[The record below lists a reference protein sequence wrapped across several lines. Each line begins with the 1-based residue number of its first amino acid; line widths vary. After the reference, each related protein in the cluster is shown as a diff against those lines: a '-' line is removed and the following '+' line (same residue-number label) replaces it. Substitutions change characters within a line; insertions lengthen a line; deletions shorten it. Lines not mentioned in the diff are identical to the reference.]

1 MKKGWLTMLLLF
13 FMLVAADAH
22 AWWNKNW
29 EYRKKITLDT
39 TSAGGDIAG
48 TSGEIPVM
56 VRLHTGNFLFTQARQ
71 DGADIRFVSGDDLT
85 QLKHHFEW
93 YDSVDEVAIVWV
105 KVPKISGA
113 SKQDSVWMYYG
124 NEDAIKGEDAAGTFD
139 KNTVAAF
146 HFTETEGQPKDA
158 TGYTNHAQSFAGG
171 QGLPSIIG
179 KGISLSGGK
188 DHMVIQNTPSLD
200 ISGGFTFTAW
210 VKMGAPQPDDSY
222 LLSRTDEAGVI
233 TLGIDKTKL
242 YCRVSSGKDE
252 TLMTGPNTEV
262 APGDWHHV
270 AVTSEHK
277 GVLAMYIDGKQVYKI
292 DLSPTLPN
300 LSSSIVIGSS
310 AAGDHAFTGEMDEVT
325 LSNTSRTEAWVKTAY
340 AGQIPQSKLLA
351 FADEENYEG
360 GSSQALAYIAVIIRN
375 VTPFGWFII
384 AITLVIL
391 AWCVVI
397 YIDKVRTLHGMKK
410 GNMAFEETTRGVV
423 NLLDLKENA
432 ELELSPLYRVQR
444 LGNDFLQERFR
455 DQGQLTYLPP
465 KAMSSFRFELERG
478 AVRESQ
484 DINSKLVVMTI
495 GIAGGPFLGL
505 LGTVWGVMETFAA
518 MAMVGEANIMAIAP
532 GVASALAC
540 TVVGL
545 ILAIPALFGYNYI
558 TTQIKNVMADVFLF
572 IDRFAA
578 NVEENYGEKPEVLEH
593 LDDRRAVR

>member
-1 MKKGWLTMLLLF
+1 
-13 FMLVAADAH
+13 
-22 AWWNKNW
+22 
-29 EYRKKITLDT
+29 
-39 TSAGGDIAG
+39 
-48 TSGEIPVM
+48 
-56 VRLHTGNFLFTQARQ
+56 
-71 DGADIRFVSGDDLT
+71 
-85 QLKHHFEW
+85 
-93 YDSVDEVAIVWV
+93 
-105 KVPKISGA
+105 
-113 SKQDSVWMYYG
+113 
-124 NEDAIKGEDAAGTFD
+124 
-139 KNTVAAF
+139 
-146 HFTETEGQPKDA
+146 
-158 TGYTNHAQSFAGG
+158 
-171 QGLPSIIG
+171 
-179 KGISLSGGK
+179 
-188 DHMVIQNTPSLD
+188 
-200 ISGGFTFTAW
+200 
-210 VKMGAPQPDDSY
+210 
-222 LLSRTDEAGVI
+222 
-233 TLGIDKTKL
+233 
-242 YCRVSSGKDE
+242 
-252 TLMTGPNTEV
+252 
-262 APGDWHHV
+262 
-270 AVTSEHK
+270 
-277 GVLAMYIDGKQVYKI
+277 
-292 DLSPTLPN
+292 
-300 LSSSIVIGSS
+300 
-310 AAGDHAFTGEMDEVT
+310 
-325 LSNTSRTEAWVKTAY
+325 
-340 AGQIPQSKLLA
+340 
-351 FADEENYEG
+351 
-360 GSSQALAYIAVIIRN
+360 
-375 VTPFGWFII
+375 
-384 AITLVIL
+384 
-391 AWCVVI
+391 
-397 YIDKVRTLHGMKK
+397 MKK